1 HFDVYKRPDSF
12 PMNARVIFADSGY
25 SRTSG
30 MRRWLTRGSLWGLGA
45 YLAAYIPVWFLL
57 KSPLRGAQSLL
68 CAAMNEDLG
77 RGPGGKLIKECMV
90 VDFARRDVDDEEVAK
105 KLWEESDELI
115 ERVEK
120 E

>member
-1 HFDVYKRPDSF
+1 
-12 PMNARVIFADSGY
+12 
-25 SRTSG
+25 
-30 MRRWLTRGSLWGLGA
+30 
-45 YLAAYIPVWFLL
+45 IPVWFLL

-120 E
+120 EQARMRAREKKIREEAEKQAREAEKVKEVEALVEAIRNGKE